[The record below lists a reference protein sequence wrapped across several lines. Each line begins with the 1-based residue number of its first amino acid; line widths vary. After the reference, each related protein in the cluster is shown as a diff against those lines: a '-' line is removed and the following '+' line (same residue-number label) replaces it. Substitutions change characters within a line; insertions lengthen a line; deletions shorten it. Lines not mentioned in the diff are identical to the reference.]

1 MQDSLQEILAQKKQK
16 LEAEAPQWT
25 KTRDEWITR
34 VNGLFKLIHN
44 WLKSLEDNDYLKI
57 FYTDTSI
64 SEELL
69 GRYSVRKMTITFF
82 NNEKIELEPVGLDI
96 VGAMGRVD
104 MKIGMRKIRI
114 VGNTEDSGWMF
125 SEREGRGKPI
135 IWDFNEDNLK
145 ETLAEFAE
153 EF

>member
-1 MQDSLQEILAQKKQK
+1 M
-16 LEAEAPQWT
+16 
-25 KTRDEWITR
+25 
-34 VNGLFKLIHN
+34 
-44 WLKSLEDNDYLKI
+44 EDNDYLKI
-57 FYTDTSI
+57 FCTDTSI
-64 SEELL
+64 SEELI

-114 VGNTEDSGWMF
+114 VGNTEGSGWMF